1 MKKMIPKNYLQ
12 KSIPFERKPIF
23 IPENPEF
30 FQGCDNCGSNSFIE
44 SNYGIVCRNCGLTIN
59 MLVFRNDI
67 RFNLTSPE

>member
-1 MKKMIPKNYLQ
+1 MKKMIPTNYLQ

-30 FQGCDNCGSNSFIE
+30 FQGYDNCDSNSFIE

-59 MLVFRNDI
+59 MPSFRNDTQ
-67 RFNLTSPE
+67 FNLTSSK